1 VSHPTRKEGRHDG
14 VAVYDNTPG
23 HKHSHKEDRSSKSL
37 HGAENEPKHASAIV
51 TKLAKNRKIDL
62 LIRGGAQ

>member
-1 VSHPTRKEGRHDG
+1 MSHPTRKEGRHDG

-37 HGAENEPKHASAIV
+37 HGAENETKHESAVAAEGEKSLFVCAIV
-51 TKLAKNRKIDL
+51 LV
-62 LIRGGAQ
+62 